1 MDADLLFLNPEM
13 KIVHLLALGKWAV
26 RDGLVVKK
34 GTYE

>member
-1 MDADLLFLNPEM
+1 MDADLLFLDREL
-13 KIVHLLALGKWAV
+13 KIVHLLAMGEWAV